1 MIPSST
7 TAGQKHI
14 VSIEFCSRTHWFSVL
29 PNSTAVATVHPFLT
43 EPNRKWLHVTRAALR
58 NSFCTQHLPQVTNS
72 TPWLCHPSAQ
82 TSDSCKWQK
91 IVPWHKKHP
100 WQAAHLAQ
108 RSGFSDKKHV
118 DYPEVFGYF
127 RPREEGKR
135 SHLHNW
141 DSGIGAWQDRT
152 VPQVPLSQWTR
163 FFKGS
168 SWKMGKT
175 AENNYQ
181 DPSALLKTQKLFFM
195 VFQIAWWQHSAACDA
210 QPHTWERKWSCK
222 ACKRRQ
228 EAGMNLLKEW
238 HSCERKTSRRAAA
251 HTTIS

>member
-1 MIPSST
+1 MASRDKSST
-7 TAGQKHI
+7 K
-14 VSIEFCSRTHWFSVL
+14 EL
-29 PNSTAVATVHPFLT
+29 
-43 EPNRKWLHVTRAALR
+43 
-58 NSFCTQHLPQVTNS
+58 FCTQHLPQVTNS

-91 IVPWHKKHP
+91 IVPWHKRRP

-210 QPHTWERKWSCK
+210 QPHTWERKSSCK

-251 HTTIS
+251 HTPSVRMWRERKKCQHFETFILLEEQIIGSVEVVVFPQCSISIKTSINLC